1 MTNNRELPIKNE
13 SINVKKAKYF
23 FLQNPII
30 KGNISYRLPNL
41 TISNHKRKRE
51 EPINFLEVLTDE
63 NLTWKKH

>member
-1 MTNNRELPIKNE
+1 MTNNRELSIKNE

-30 KGNISYRLPNL
+30 KGNISYWLPNL